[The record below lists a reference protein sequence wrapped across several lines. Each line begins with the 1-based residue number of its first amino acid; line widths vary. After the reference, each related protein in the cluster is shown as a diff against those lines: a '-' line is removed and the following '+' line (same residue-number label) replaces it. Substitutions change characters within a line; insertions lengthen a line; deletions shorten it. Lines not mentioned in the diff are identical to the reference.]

1 MREVGEANNAGA
13 EQVEAWAEDEMRLG
27 LKPVLRRVWAPRG
40 RRPVARF
47 RRRYE
52 WVYLYGFVRPTS
64 GEVFWLVLPMV
75 SAKAFSLALSH
86 FAEWVGVGKGKK
98 RVLLVLDQAGW
109 HTGGE
114 VEVPEG
120 LELEFLPA
128 RSPELMPAE
137 RLWPLVNERV
147 ANRLFE
153 DLDGLEE
160 ALVERCL
167 ALSEQ
172 PGLIRGCTRYRWWP
186 DAA

>member
-1 MREVGEANNAGA
+1 VGAGR
-13 EQVEAWAEDEMRLG
+13 D
-27 LKPVLRRVWAPRG
+27 APRAEADPEEG
-40 RRPVARF
+40 VGAPGEEAGGKVQAALRVGLPLRLRSPDERRGLLAH
-47 RRRYE
+47 
-52 WVYLYGFVRPTS
+52 LPT
-64 GEVFWLVLPMV
+64 V
-75 SAKAFSLALSH
+75 SARAFSVALSH
-86 FAEWVGVGKGKK
+86 FAEWVGAGKDKK

-109 HTGGE
+109 HTG
-114 VEVPEG
+114 VEVGAPEG
-120 LELEFLPA
+120 IELEFLPA

-160 ALVERCL
+160 ALAERCL

-172 PGLIRGCTRYRWWP
+172 PELIRGCTGYHWWP